1 MATPSSTPR
10 PARLAFYGDD
20 FTGSTD
26 ALEVLALAGLKCALF
41 LKAPTPQALERLGRF
56 DAVGVAGDSRAMQPH
71 EMDQALPPVL
81 QALAALAPIVHYK
94 VCSTFDSAPGIGSI
108 GRVVQIARAQLGCGT
123 VPVVGG
129 NPALGRYLVFG
140 NLFARSGTDGKTYRI
155 DRHPIMS
162 VHPVTPM
169 DEADLGV
176 HLARQAPL
184 SIERL
189 TLADLEQDPEA
200 LDAAFAERLRA
211 QPDVLLVDGATAAH
225 MAAAGRLLEREA
237 AARAPL
243 FVIGSSGVQHALAQR
258 WPAEPGA
265 AARFASFGAVESVLA
280 VSGSASKLTAMQ
292 IDAALDAG
300 FAGIAVDATAVVDEA
315 RWPQTREALVAEAAA
330 RLGAG
335 RSVLLH
341 TARGPQDPR
350 IDQMIGALVA
360 GGLTPEAARHEGG
373 RRLGQ
378 RLGQVTRDILAR
390 VPLRRLL
397 LSGGDTSSQ
406 VTQVLAP
413 QALTVA
419 ARLAPG
425 APLCRLHADDARLD
439 GMEVALKGGQM
450 GDVQFFERARRGNA

>member
-1 MATPSSTPR
+1 MTHSALNR
-10 PARLAFYGDD
+10 QPARLAFYGDD

-41 LKAPTPQALERLGRF
+41 LKAPSPQDLARLGRF

-71 EMDQALPPVL
+71 EMDAALPLVL
-81 QALAALAPIVHYK
+81 QALARLAPIVHYK
-94 VCSTFDSAPGIGSI
+94 VCSTFDSAPQIGSI
-108 GRVVQIARAQLGCGT
+108 GRVVQLARTHLGCGT
-123 VPVVGG
+123 VPIVGG
-129 NPALGRYLVFG
+129 NPALGRYLLFG
-140 NLFARSGTDGKTYRI
+140 HLFARSGTDGKVYRI

-169 DEADLGV
+169 DEADLAV

-184 SIERL
+184 SIARL
-189 TLADLEQDPEA
+189 TLAELEQAPQA
-200 LDAAFAERLRA
+200 LDATLAALLQP
-211 QPDVLLVDGATAAH
+211 QPDALLIDASSTAH
-225 MAAAGRLLEREA
+225 MAVVGRLLENA
-237 AARAPL
+237 ASLRAPL
-243 FVIGSSGVQHALAQR
+243 FVVGSSGVQHALTQR
-258 WPAEPGA
+258 WPAAPDTAE
-265 AARFASFGAVESVLA
+265 RFAHFSAVDRVLA

-292 IDAALDAG
+292 IDAALEAG
-300 FAGIAVDATAVVDEA
+300 FAGIEVNA
-315 RWPQTREALVAEAAA
+315 RELVNDSLWPQARRALVASAVALLA
-330 RLGAG
+330 QG
-335 RSVLLH
+335 RSVMMH

-350 IDQMIGALVA
+350 IEDMIGALVA
-360 GGLTPEAARHEGG
+360 SGHTPETARHEGG

-378 RLGQVTRDILAR
+378 RLGLVTRDILER

-425 APLCRLHADDARLD
+425 APLCRLHAADAWLD

-450 GDVQFFERARRGNA
+450 GDVQFFERARHGNV